1 MKQKE
6 RFLSSLTAASV
17 AFGVFAAA
25 MPQVSAAEVQAAP
38 AAVTADADAEPVVTT
53 TPYTPEYEPWITDEE
68 GHTYYAGTNALY
80 SVHLVFREFPQME
93 FAVGEEFNTKGLQV
107 FMIEER
113 RFNEKD
119 YDVTPVLNIE
129 TDYDPNTEGKYTV
142 WLSTDYQNG
151 DAYTDDV
158 LSYEVTVSSAVTTAP
173 VGDTETI
180 GTVIAETTTE
190 TTTFTTITTTETYDT
205 ANDVLTDEDPGAPV
219 VLDAVEIPL
228 GGYRTATVCP
238 YSGNESVISLIAADE
253 DVLSDL
259 SFEYSED
266 TENGGEVIRVHLTAG
281 TVGETTVTVELS
293 DGRLYLIPV
302 RVVEEAVTVDT
313 ANAVHSDV
321 YVPINY
327 GEATAPIFDTLSDTR
342 VTAVEISGDAGIEVG
357 EPEYLDT
364 LINLHI
370 TAQNWG
376 TGTVVVQLN
385 DSSVYVLHVHAEP
398 VFTTTE
404 STEISREADYNLAV
418 GETAEYCLTCV
429 YDNDAQTWLTDVR
442 PQFDVVGDALKV
454 TDAGVKWVSGAP
466 VNVLAIEGAKTGFV
480 TLSVKIGGEWY
491 DTTYYVYHD
500 YNPTGTMYTGTTVP
514 QQTNETKD
522 IVSVA
527 TNAGTEQLGI
537 LTPVELD
544 VPTAA
549 IASVSFGEDGI
560 AYEAENMRID
570 TEGGCRIY
578 IGGNDIAGRTSM
590 TVALTDG
597 VTNYVYDVIVGEISY
612 QTAITSATADTVP
625 TTAEIS
631 VDLTTSTST
640 AVSTV
645 MTEEASTESSATMT
659 SSETLTDDSGAAVS
673 STSEESG
680 SGDLPQTGNNNPAE
694 MILAA
699 AAMLLGAAGAA
710 YVFGVKLRRRE
721 E

>member
-6 RFLSSLTAASV
+6 RILSSLTAASV
-17 AFGVFAAA
+17 AFGVLAAA

-38 AAVTADADAEPVVTT
+38 AAVTADADAEPAVTT
-53 TPYTPEYEPWITDEE
+53 TPYTPEYEPWITDED

-93 FAVGEEFNTKGLQV
+93 FAVGEEFNTDGLQV

-158 LSYEVTVSSAVTTAP
+158 LSYEVIVSSAVTTAP
-173 VGDTETI
+173 AGDSDTI
-180 GTVIAETTTE
+180 GTAVAETTTG
-190 TTTFTTITTTETYDT
+190 TTTVTTITTSETYYT

-228 GGYRTATVCP
+228 GDFRTATVCP

-404 STEISREADYNLAV
+404 ATEITREADNNLAV
-418 GETAEYCLTCV
+418 GETTDYWLTCA
-429 YDNDAQTWLTDVR
+429 YDNDAQTWMTDVH

-454 TDAGVKWVSGAP
+454 TEAGVKWVSGAP
-466 VNVLAIEGAKTGFV
+466 VIVLAIEGVQPGFA
-480 TLSVKIGGEWY
+480 TLSVKTGGEWLDY
-491 DTTYYVYHD
+491 TFNVYHD
-500 YNPTGTMYTGTTVP
+500 YNPTGTEITGT
-514 QQTNETKD
+514 
-522 IVSVA
+522 
-527 TNAGTEQLGI
+527 
-537 LTPVELD
+537 
-544 VPTAA
+544 
-549 IASVSFGEDGI
+549 
-560 AYEAENMRID
+560 
-570 TEGGCRIY
+570 
-578 IGGNDIAGRTSM
+578 
-590 TVALTDG
+590 
-597 VTNYVYDVIVGEISY
+597 
-612 QTAITSATADTVP
+612 TADTVP
-625 TTAEIS
+625 TTAESS

-659 SSETLTDDSGAAVS
+659 SSETLTDDSDAAVS